1 MIFDRRKTNERALR
15 PRKSAL
21 VAAFAL
27 CIAANFA
34 SAQDT
39 KPTVPD
45 EWKLS
50 VAVGPAYA
58 LGVAAETWAKRLGD
72 PAGGGLPTKVYPG
85 AALADRD
92 PARELLALRN
102 GAADFAVGSSLY
114 WSQQAGGLGVV
125 SLPWIAPD
133 ARQLDAL
140 AKGPIAERL
149 LAAVEGAG
157 VVPLA
162 IAPLGHR
169 ELATRERPVRSPADL
184 AGMRVRVGAPQLV
197 ELFTALGAKAG
208 VMSYAEAQPAFAAG
222 TLDAQEGTLATMAT
236 SRLDAV
242 GFRHVVLWGAV
253 AEVAVFAMNR
263 QRWDA
268 LDDIRRARVRVAA
281 AEAASELAQWVRK
294 ENESAL
300 TALRKRG
307 LAATQLSVA
316 ERAAFATAA
325 RPVYDRWAAA
335 AGADLARAAE
345 AAVTGATQ

>member
-1 MIFDRRKTNERALR
+1 MRALIAV
-15 PRKSAL
+15 AL
-21 VAAFAL
+21 ASLVG
-27 CIAANFA
+27 A
-34 SAQDT
+34 SAARAQET
-39 KPTVPD
+39 KPTAPD

-58 LGVAAETWAKRLGD
+58 LGVAADLWAKRLAD

-85 AALADRD
+85 ATLADRD
-92 PARELLALRN
+92 PSRELLALRN

-114 WSQQAGGLGVV
+114 WSQQADGLGVV
-125 SLPWIAPD
+125 SLPWIAPG

-140 AKGPIAERL
+140 TKGPIAERL
-149 LAAVEGAG
+149 LAAVEGTG

-169 ELATRERPVRSPADL
+169 ELATRERPVREPADL

-208 VMSYAEAQPAFAAG
+208 VMTYAEAQSAFAAG

-242 GFRHVVLWGAV
+242 GFKRIVLWGAI
-253 AEVAVFAMNR
+253 AEVAVFAINR
-263 QRWDA
+263 RRWDA
-268 LDDIRRARVRVAA
+268 LDDTQRARVRVAA
-281 AEAASELAQWVRK
+281 TEAASELARLVQK

-307 LAATQLSVA
+307 LEATQLSVA

-345 AAVTGATQ
+345 AAVTGVTP